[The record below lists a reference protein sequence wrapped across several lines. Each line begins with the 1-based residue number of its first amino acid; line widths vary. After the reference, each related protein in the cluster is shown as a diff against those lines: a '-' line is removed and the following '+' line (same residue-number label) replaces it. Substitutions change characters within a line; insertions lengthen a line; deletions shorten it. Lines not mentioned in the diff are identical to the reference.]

1 MKGRAML
8 LLTVLAA
15 MVACRKDDALPAA
28 EVDRP
33 YALELPPGAPMF
45 EVPPD
50 NPLTEASVALGRM
63 LFFDG
68 RLSRPEGTSCA
79 SCHFPDRAFADTTA
93 LSTGSLGLTGL
104 RNSPSLGNVA
114 YHRALFRDG
123 GVPSLEMQ
131 VLAPIHDEVEMNS
144 DINVVSARLR
154 VEPAYDRLSRLAYG
168 RPLDPWVITRAIA
181 SYERTLL
188 SGWSRYDRF
197 RNGDATALTAQEQ
210 EGLALFESP
219 ALNCTACHG
228 GFDLSQHEFHNI
240 GTTLDY
246 SADPGRQRITLLAAD
261 EGKFKVPSLRN
272 VALTAP
278 YMHDGSMATLE
289 EVIDHFASGGLPHP
303 NRSPLMQPFTLDAQ
317 QKAALLA
324 FLRSLT
330 DERPLDPT
338 R

>member
-1 MKGRAML
+1 
-8 LLTVLAA
+8 
-15 MVACRKDDALPAA
+15 
-28 EVDRP
+28 
-33 YALELPPGAPMF
+33 MF

-50 NPLTEASVALGRM
+50 NPLTEASVALGRR

-68 RLSRPEGTSCA
+68 RLSRPAGTSCA
-79 SCHFPDRAFADTTA
+79 SCHFPDRAFADTAA
-93 LSTGSLGLTGL
+93 LSTGSTGLTGM

-114 YHRALFRDG
+114 YHRRLFRDG

-131 VLAPIHDEVEMNS
+131 VLAPIHDEKEMDS
-144 DINVVSARLR
+144 DINVVSAQLR
-154 VEPAYDRLSRLAYG
+154 HEPEYDRLSRLAYR

-219 ALNCTACHG
+219 ALNCTGCHG

-246 SADPGRQRITLLAAD
+246 SPDPGRQRITLLAAD
-261 EGKFKVPSLRN
+261 EGRFKVPSLRN

-303 NRSPLMQPFTLDAQ
+303 NRSPLMQPFALDAQ
-317 QKAALLA
+317 QKAALIA
-324 FLRSLT
+324 FLQSLT
-330 DERPLDPT
+330 DERPLDPS